1 MIEKPEKMLYLHQ
14 YHIVQNKS
22 LFNNMKLKPII
33 IDNLALMICGDE
45 EYKGIFPYR
54 SSSRLTDFFRRINLS
69 YIHKGETRRYW
80 VRDVLDHLNTGENA
94 FNSKFPSIE
103 IIKVIEQLLDPLEFH
118 QFTNRDEAIN
128 SMRKLIETEEFSLD
142 FNEHSKPKLKLF
154 SGEFASTAVEIR
166 KTERFITFTPEV
178 FKIPEGTIIINQ
190 IAVMMPFSKD
200 FDEVYAII
208 KELCESVGM
217 QCHRADEVWKD
228 TAIIQDVFDLIFT
241 SSIIIADLSGK
252 NPNVF
257 YEIGIA
263 HTLGKFVIP
272 IAQSTD
278 DIAFD
283 VGHHRVLKYSLEG
296 NGRTELKNK
305 LQSRLK
311 TINAKIHKI
320 SQPI

>member
-1 MIEKPEKMLYLHQ
+1 MYFIHR

-22 LFNNMKLKPII
+22 LFNKMKLKPII

-69 YIHKGETRRYW
+69 HIHKGETRRYW
-80 VRDVLDHLNTGENA
+80 VRDVLDLLNTGENA
-94 FNSKFPSIE
+94 TNNSFPSKE
-103 IIKVIEQLLDPLEFH
+103 IIKVIEQILDPLEFH
-118 QFTNRDEAIN
+118 QFTNHDEAIIL
-128 SMRKLIETEEFSLD
+128 MKKLIGPEGFSLEFD
-142 FNEHSKPKLKLF
+142 EYSKPKLKLS
-154 SGEFASTAVEIR
+154 SGEFVSTAVEIR

-178 FKIPEGTIIINQ
+178 FKIPEGTININQ

-200 FDEVYAII
+200 FDEVYATI
-208 KELCESVGM
+208 KESCESVGM
-217 QCHRADEVWKD
+217 KCHRADEVWKN

-241 SSIIIADLSGK
+241 SSIIIADLSRK

-283 VGHHRVLKYSLEG
+283 VGHHRVLKYSLTG

-305 LQSRLK
+305 LESRLK
-311 TINAKIHKI
+311 TIKAKI
-320 SQPI
+320 